1 MTRLKET
8 DIESI
13 EDSLSAYDEQLRKIS
28 GFSLWEIACHA
39 AKLPKNTSSQ
49 TSQQPINIHVVP
61 IKSGLGIISGFTET
75 VSGIIAH
82 LGFKVTCTQTTDV
95 AGLAEAVE
103 NGADLVFM
111 ADDDRFVAFYLRK
124 QQIFDNNPATAK
136 GFISALDLMAKG
148 IQSKT
153 VLILGCGPIG
163 FNAALNA
170 HNLGAEVAV
179 FDIDSSKS
187 QAMADWFQKNKAREI
202 QIETD
207 IDLALQNH
215 TLVFDATPAANIIH
229 LKHFQP
235 DTLIVAPGMPCGVT
249 KAALIEYPHLV
260 LHDPLQLGI
269 ATMLAEA
276 YAAFLK

>member
-13 EDSLSAYDEQLRKIS
+13 EDSLSANDEQLRKIC

-39 AKLPKNTSSQ
+39 AKLPKDTSPQ
-49 TSQQPINIHVVP
+49 TSQQPITVHVVP
-61 IKSGLGIISGFTET
+61 VKSGLGIISGFTET
-75 VSGIIAH
+75 VRGIIAH

-103 NGADLVFM
+103 NGTDLVFM
-111 ADDDRFVAFYLRK
+111 ADDDRFAAFYLRK

-148 IQSKT
+148 IRSKT
-153 VLILGCGPIG
+153 VLILGCGPVG

-170 HNLGAEVAV
+170 YDLGAEVAV
-179 FDIDSSKS
+179 FDIDPSKS
-187 QAMADWFQKNKAREI
+187 QAMADWFQKNKTRNI
-202 QIETD
+202 QLETD

-215 TLVFDATPAANIIH
+215 VLVFDATPAANIIH
-229 LKHFQP
+229 HKHFQP
-235 DTLIVAPGMPCGVT
+235 DTLVVAPGMPCGVT
-249 KAALIEYPHLV
+249 RSAMNEYSHQV
-260 LHDPLQLGI
+260 LHDPLQIGI

-276 YAAFLK
+276 FKVFLK